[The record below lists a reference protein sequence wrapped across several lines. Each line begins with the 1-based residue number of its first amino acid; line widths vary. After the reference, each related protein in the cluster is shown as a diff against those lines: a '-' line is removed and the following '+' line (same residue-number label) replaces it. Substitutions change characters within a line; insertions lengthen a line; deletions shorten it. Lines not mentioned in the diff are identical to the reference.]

1 MINGTLPG
9 FPKQGPGTRDSDQ
22 WFTPTAVV
30 EAARAAMGGIDLDP
44 ASCAEA
50 QARVRAA
57 RWIGAPDDGLAAA
70 WSGRIWL
77 NPPYS
82 DPRPWAE
89 KLAAGWRSGRVAA
102 GIILIHATAALG
114 SAYGLRLMD
123 EASLAVFPGR
133 IRFVRPGGS
142 PRRRA
147 PGRFRVDRRG
157 TGDRC
162 RARWGRAVGRRSRL
176 RARRHPAAARRG
188 GLNGGRHATATTGGS
203 AGAPP
208 RSRGPPRPG
217 GAQARIPQQP
227 SWSKEK
233 RTAHRYNTGVKAIV
247 GSLDEEERWSGCSWE
262 RSPPRWS
269 GTSAGLGGSS
279 A

>member
-142 PRRRA
+142 PGDAPRDASVLIAGGPAIDAAHAGDALSAVGAVYGLAAIRRR
-147 PGRFRVDRRG
+147 PG
-157 TGDRC
+157 
-162 RARWGRAVGRRSRL
+162 
-176 RARRHPAAARRG
+176 AA
-188 GLNGGRHATATTGGS
+188 
-203 AGAPP
+203 
-208 RSRGPPRPG
+208 
-217 GAQARIPQQP
+217 
-227 SWSKEK
+227 
-233 RTAHRYNTGVKAIV
+233 
-247 GSLDEEERWSGCSWE
+247 D
-262 RSPPRWS
+262 
-269 GTSAGLGGSS
+269 
-279 A
+279 